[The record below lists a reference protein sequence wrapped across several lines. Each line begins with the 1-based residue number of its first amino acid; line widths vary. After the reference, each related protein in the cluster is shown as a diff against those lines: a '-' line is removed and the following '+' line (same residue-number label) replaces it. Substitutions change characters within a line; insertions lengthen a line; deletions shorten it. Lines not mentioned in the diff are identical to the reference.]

1 MIITPKQIIH
11 GAASWLD
18 SEVLSTMG
26 SASKYGLGI
35 VASLLSK
42 RGEAL
47 LEQAMGNDTVQALG
61 LVRDGGYD
69 LDELR
74 SIMLERFPPE
84 GIRID
89 AEQINGAV
97 NRFLGKL
104 APIINYQVQGG
115 ITFHRSD
122 LERLLNAI
130 MEGSI

>member
-1 MIITPKQIIH
+1 MILTSKQIIR

-18 SEVLSTMG
+18 SEVLPSMHG
-26 SASKYGLGI
+26 ASRYGLG
-35 VASLLSK
+35 VAAAMLSK

-47 LEQAMGNDTVQALG
+47 LDKAMTSDVVQALG
-61 LVRDGGYD
+61 IARDGGYD

-74 SIMLERFPPE
+74 TVMLERYPAE
-84 GIRID
+84 GIHID
-89 AEQINGAV
+89 AEQINGAI

-122 LERLLNAI
+122 LERLLNKI
-130 MEGSI
+130 MEG

>member
-1 MIITPKQIIH
+1 MILTSKQIIR

-18 SEVLSTMG
+18 SEILPTMHG
-26 SASKYGLGI
+26 ASKYGLG
-35 VASLLSK
+35 VAVSLLSK
-42 RGEAL
+42 RGETL
-47 LEQAMGNDTVQALG
+47 LDKAMANDVVQSFG

-74 SIMLERFPPE
+74 SVMLERFPQE

-89 AEQINGAV
+89 AEQINNAV

-104 APIINYQVQGG
+104 GPIINYKMSGS
-115 ITFHRSD
+115 ITFHRAD

-130 MEGSI
+130 MEG

>member
-1 MIITPKQIIH
+1 MILTSKQIIR

-18 SEVLSTMG
+18 SEILSTMHG
-26 SASKYGLGI
+26 ASKYGLG
-35 VASLLSK
+35 VAASMLSK

-47 LEQAMGNDTVQALG
+47 LDKAMTNDVVQALG
-61 LVRDGGYD
+61 IVRDGGYD

-74 SIMLERFPPE
+74 TVMLERYPTE
-84 GIRID
+84 GIRIN
-89 AEQINGAV
+89 AEQINNAI

-122 LERLLNAI
+122 LERLLNTI
-130 MEGSI
+130 MEG